1 MRNTSLLTQ
10 NIRTHLIFFLC
21 LIPMLIASQA
31 VQAQQEYFKHVRAQ
45 LKKYSP
51 PRKDFAIVIDYR
63 KNILTDR
70 LYILDLVHDS
80 ILLSSRVSHARK
92 SGLLYP
98 KKYSNIKGSEMSS
111 MGNYIT
117 GKKIISPKFGY
128 AMLVRGL
135 DAKVNSNAQ
144 IREII
149 FHSDSKMK
157 SKWSKGCFA
166 TPEAVN
172 KKIIDL
178 TSNGVFVCV
187 IPG

>member
-1 MRNTSLLTQ
+1 MQNKILLTE
-10 NIRTHLIFFLC
+10 NIRTYLIFILC
-21 LIPMLIASQA
+21 FILMLICSRM
-31 VQAQQEYFKHVRAQ
+31 VFAQQDYFMHARTQIKR
-45 LKKYSP
+45 YSP

-63 KNILTDR
+63 KSILTDR
-70 LYILDLVHDS
+70 LYVLDLIHDS
-80 ILLSSRVSHARK
+80 ILLSSRVSHAWK

-98 KKYSNIKGSEMSS
+98 NKFSNIMGSEMSS
-111 MGNYIT
+111 MGNYVT

-128 AMLVRGL
+128 AMLVIGL

-144 IREII
+144 IRQII
-149 FHSDSKMK
+149 FHSDKKMK

-178 TSNGVFVCV
+178 TSNGVLICV